1 MRSVAPYA
9 EPVAESG
16 AGMSAAIDRAAS
28 NDRMAAMPVD
38 EVDQLRAQQYDL
50 LAVLLGRAPDATLLS
65 ALAGLTG
72 GDSVLGREVAAL
84 GSLAGATTPDAVERE
99 YFALFVG
106 VGRGE
111 LLPYASYYLTGFLN
125 ERPLARVRDDLA
137 ALGIERDE
145 GMTEPEDH
153 LAILLDV
160 MAGLAAGRFAAE
172 AGAERAFFLR
182 HIEPWAGRFFADLER
197 AKAARVYRA
206 VGAIGRAFLEI
217 EAAAFAMDA

>member
-1 MRSVAPYA
+1 MRSVASSSVSSA
-9 EPVAESG
+9 ENG
-16 AGMSAAIDRAAS
+16 ADLSAAMS
-28 NDRMAAMPVD
+28 LSGGVAMD

-50 LAVLLGRAPDATLLS
+50 LAVLLGRAPNSDLLS
-65 ALAGLTG
+65 ALAGLKG

-84 GSLAGATTPDAVERE
+84 GHAAAATNQDAAERE
-99 YFALFVG
+99 YFDLFVG

-137 ALGIERDE
+137 ALGIERDVA
-145 GMTEPEDH
+145 MTEPEDH

-160 MAGLAAGRFAAE
+160 MAGLVAGRFEAE
-172 AGAERAFFLR
+172 AGVERAFYQR
-182 HIEPWAGRFFADLER
+182 HVAPWAGRFFADLER
-197 AKAARVYRA
+197 AKAARFYRA
-206 VGAIGRAFLEI
+206 VGALGRAFLEV